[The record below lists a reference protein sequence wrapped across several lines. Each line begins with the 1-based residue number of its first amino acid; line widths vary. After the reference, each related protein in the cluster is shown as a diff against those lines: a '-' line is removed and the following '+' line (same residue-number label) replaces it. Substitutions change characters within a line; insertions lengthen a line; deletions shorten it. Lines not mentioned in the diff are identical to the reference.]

1 VRRLGVPLVAVI
13 LALCSSVAFREVKGD
28 DKADKKPEKPEP
40 ARVCVTLPLA
50 LRIGATNQFTIRGLN
65 LTNVTALQFTN
76 TSVALTA
83 EIKATSKTE
92 VPKDSDA
99 KKVGDTQVEV
109 VVTVPSGF
117 PSGTNWFTLV
127 STSGV
132 SELRP
137 LVFLPAAQLVSEKEP
152 NGGYDQAQ
160 SIELGETISGGIK
173 ESGDVDVYQFSG
185 SAGTTISATIR
196 ATAGGS
202 ALDSLLTIY
211 DAANQILASNDDSPD
226 GSDSMIRLRLPK
238 TGVYR
243 ISLQDAHDRGGL
255 THVYLLGVWV
265 AAE

>member
-1 VRRLGVPLVAVI
+1 MRRLGVPLVAAI
-13 LALCSSVAFREVKGD
+13 LALCSGALLEVKGD
-28 DKADKKPEKPEP
+28 DKEDKKPQKPEP
-40 ARVCVTLPLA
+40 PQVCVTLPLA

-83 EIKATSKTE
+83 EIKATSKAE
-92 VPKDSDA
+92 VSKDSDA

-117 PSGTNWFTLV
+117 PSGTNWFTLA

-132 SELRP
+132 SELKP
-137 LVFLPAAQLVSEKEP
+137 VVFLPATQLVSEKEP
-152 NGGYDQAQ
+152 NGSYGQAQ
-160 SIELGETISGGIK
+160 SIELGATVSGGIK

-185 SAGTTISATIR
+185 SAGTTVSATIR
-196 ATAGGS
+196 ATTGGS
-202 ALDSLLTIY
+202 ALESILTIY
-211 DAANQILASNDDSPD
+211 DAANRILASNDDSAGGP
-226 GSDSMIRLRLPK
+226 DSMIRLRLPK

-255 THVYLLGVWV
+255 THVYLLDVQV
-265 AAE
+265 VEE